1 MYSPK
6 ISEDLIPHLYQM
18 AKDRRVSMT
27 VLTNQIIKQYL
38 DKIKVVESHKG
49 ISCMAAE
56 KETSYEITKKG
67 GE

>member
-6 ISEDLIPHLYQM
+6 IDEDLIPHLYRLGKSLKKPM
-18 AKDRRVSMT
+18 STVVSDI
-27 VLTNQIIKQYL
+27 LRQYL